1 MHQFACIIIMLQL
14 KSGARP
20 TSNTVSTDPVMVT
33 LSPFIPPTLLL
44 LQVAWSTISGMSYS
58 VLIFLLKFRNPPS
71 SWWLV
76 VS

>member
-14 KSGARP
+14 KSGVLP

-58 VLIFLLKFRNPPS
+58 VLIFLLKFRMTTPS

-76 VS
+76 S

>member
-14 KSGARP
+14 KSGVLP

-33 LSPFIPPTLLL
+33 LSPFIPALL

-58 VLIFLLKFRNPPS
+58 VLNFLLKFRTTPS

-76 VS
+76 S